1 MSMITEAVADGA
13 RKDRA
18 CEELGVSVRT
28 VQRWRHQAEDGRP
41 GAVRAA
47 PSNKLS
53 EAEREQVL
61 AIANEAAHASLAPH
75 QIAPRLA
82 DKGVYVASEST
93 FYRVLREADQQHRR
107 GRTAAALVSMW

>member
-1 MSMITEAVADGA
+1 MMSMITEAVADGA

-28 VQRWRHQAEDGRP
+28 VQRWRHQAEGGRP

-53 EAEREQVL
+53 EVL